1 MKLLAIY
8 LEVNYFDIAV
18 TKGII
23 KVVHMWSGIE
33 FPTVLG
39 TMFVANNLNSSTV
52 I

>member
-18 TKGII
+18 TKGI
-23 KVVHMWSGIE
+23 KVAHMRSGIE
-33 FPTVLG
+33 FPIVLG

>member
-8 LEVNYFDIAV
+8 LELNYFDIAV
-18 TKGII
+18 TKSI

-33 FPTVLG
+33 FPIVLG